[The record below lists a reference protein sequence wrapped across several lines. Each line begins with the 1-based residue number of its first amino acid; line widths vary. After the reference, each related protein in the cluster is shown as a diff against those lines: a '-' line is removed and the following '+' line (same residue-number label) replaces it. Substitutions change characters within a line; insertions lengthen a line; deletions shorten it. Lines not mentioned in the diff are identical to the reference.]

1 MTQKLEL
8 YKKPLDWS
16 PGRSFFIRIL
26 WVMFFKLLVNSFMP
40 GTAWRKFILRI
51 FGAKIGK
58 GGKFKPNIKITF
70 PWRLIIGDYCWIGE
84 NVWIDNLALVK
95 IGNRVCISQGVYL
108 CTGNHNYKKD
118 LFNLILQKI
127 VIEDDCWIAAKSII
141 APGSILKRGSV
152 SSLGTVVS
160 GILEEDGIYKGN
172 PAKLLNS
179 KDDNLN

>member
-1 MTQKLEL
+1 MRLQKLDL
-8 YKKPLDWS
+8 YLKKKNKISTLLVKLIWDFFGKPLFS
-16 PGRSFFIRIL
+16 SYL
-26 WVMFFKLLVNSFMP
+26 P
-40 GTAWRKFILRI
+40 GTYWRKLILRI

-58 GGKFKPNIKITF
+58 GGKIKPNIKISE
-70 PWRLIIGDYCWIGE
+70 PWHLSIGDHCWIGE

-118 LFNLILQKI
+118 LFNLILEKI
-127 VIEDDCWIAAKSII
+127 IIEDDCWIAAKSII

-152 SSLGTVVS
+152 SFLGSVVS
-160 GILEEDGIYKGN
+160 GILQEDGIYKGN
-172 PAKLLNS
+172 PAKLLKL

>member
-1 MTQKLEL
+1 MRVQKLNL
-8 YKKPLDWS
+8 YVKKKTSISKVFVKLIWDFFGKPLFS
-16 PGRSFFIRIL
+16 SYL
-26 WVMFFKLLVNSFMP
+26 P
-40 GTAWRKFILRI
+40 GTYWRKIILII
-51 FGAKIGK
+51 FGAEIGK
-58 GGKFKPNIKITF
+58 GGKIKTNIRISE
-70 PWRLIIGDYCWIGE
+70 PWNLSIGDHCWIGE

-118 LFNLILQKI
+118 LFNLILEKI

-152 SSLGTVVS
+152 CCLGAVIS
-160 GILEEDGIYKGN
+160 GILEKDGIYKGN
-172 PAKLLNS
+172 PAKLLKS

>member
-1 MTQKLEL
+1 MRFQKLNL
-8 YKKPLDWS
+8 YIKKKNRISIIIAKLIWD
-16 PGRSFFIRIL
+16 FFGNTLFASR
-26 WVMFFKLLVNSFMP
+26 FP
-40 GTAWRKFILRI
+40 GTYWRKFILRI

-58 GGKFKPNIKITF
+58 GGKLKINIKISE
-70 PWRLIIGDYCWIGE
+70 PWNLSIGDHCWIGE

-118 LFNLILQKI
+118 LFNLILGKI
-127 VIEDDCWIAAKSII
+127 VIEDDCWVAAKSII
-141 APGSILKRGSV
+141 APGSILNRGSV
-152 SSLGTVVS
+152 SSLGSVVS

-172 PAKLLNS
+172 PAKLLKS

>member
-1 MTQKLEL
+1 MRIQKLNL
-8 YKKPLDWS
+8 YLKKKNKISKILIKLICEFLGKPLFS
-16 PGRSFFIRIL
+16 SYI
-26 WVMFFKLLVNSFMP
+26 P
-40 GTAWRKFILRI
+40 GTYWRKFILII
-51 FGAKIGK
+51 FGAKIGR
-58 GGKFKPNIKITF
+58 GGKIKNNIKISE
-70 PWRLIIGDYCWIGE
+70 PWNLSIGDHCWIGE

-118 LFNLILQKI
+118 LFNLILKKI

-152 SSLGTVVS
+152 ACLGSVVS
-160 GILEEDGIYKGN
+160 GILQKDGIYKGN
-172 PAKLLNS
+172 PAKLLKS